1 MNSWATPAI
10 PTLGKIRDLPALVLT
25 DTTTTTKKAL
35 PKKSMYRMY
44 VCGLTPYDET
54 HLGHAATYLTFD
66 IINRYLRATG
76 AEVLYVQNI
85 TDIDDP
91 LLVRAARDGVDWN
104 DLAHQQI
111 DLFKGDMVDLRVI
124 PPAHYIGA
132 VEAIPLVVNAIADLQ
147 EQSSIYPVDTDY
159 YFSVKSDS
167 KFGTRSN
174 LSQGQMLDIFSQ
186 RGGDPDRV
194 GKQDP
199 LDCLVWMSQRVNE
212 PGWDSSLGKGR
223 PGWHI
228 ECTAIALEY
237 LQPSD
242 IDETLIDIQG
252 GGSDLIFPHHE
263 MCATQAQVIT
273 GKELAQ
279 TYVHAG
285 MIGLDGEKMSK
296 SKGNLVF
303 VSRLVAS
310 GVDPMAIRWALMSD
324 HYRSDRMWSD
334 AVLQKAQSELA
345 QLKDALS
352 KSASAPTEELI
363 TSIVHALSD
372 DLDTTRVLF
381 QLNAWALSTLAGSNG
396 GNTDSLRITL
406 DALLG
411 LKL

>member
-1 MNSWATPAI
+1 MNSWASVAV
-10 PTLGKIRDLPALVLT
+10 PTLAHLKDLPALALT
-25 DTTTTTKKAL
+25 DTATSKKKSL
-35 PKKSMYRMY
+35 PKKSTYRMY
-44 VCGLTPYDET
+44 VCGITPYDAT

-66 IINRYLRATG
+66 LINRYLRATG

-91 LLVRAARDGVDWN
+91 LLERAKRDGLDWSE
-104 DLAHQQI
+104 LAHQQI
-111 DLFKGDMVDLRVI
+111 DLFRGDMVDLRVI

-132 VEAIPLVVNAIADLQ
+132 VEAIPLVVKAISELQ
-147 EQSSIYPVDTDY
+147 EQASVYTVDTDL
-159 YFSVKSDS
+159 YFAVKSDS
-167 KFGTRSN
+167 RFGSRSN
-174 LSQGQMLDIFSQ
+174 LSHNEMLEIFSQ
-186 RGGDPDRV
+186 RGGDPNRE
-194 GKQDP
+194 GKKEP

-212 PGWDSSLGKGR
+212 PGWESILGKGR

-237 LQPSD
+237 LDPSD
-242 IDETLIDIQG
+242 LDEELIDIQG

-263 MCATQAQVIT
+263 MCAAQAHVIT
-273 GKELAQ
+273 GKELAS

-334 AVLQKAQSELA
+334 SILHKAENELA
-345 QLKDALS
+345 QLKDALN
-352 KSASAPTEELI
+352 KNTSAPTEDLI
-363 TSIVHALSD
+363 KSIVSAISD
-372 DLDTTRVLF
+372 DLDTPLVLTH
-381 QLNAWALSTLAGSNG
+381 LNAWAALTREGSHG
-396 GNTDSLRITL
+396 GNSEELRNIL

-411 LKL
+411 LQL

>member
-10 PTLGKIRDLPALVLT
+10 PTLGTIRDLPALVLT
-25 DTTTTTKKAL
+25 DTATTTKKAL

-44 VCGLTPYDET
+44 VCGITPYDAT

-66 IINRYLRATG
+66 LINRYLRAAG

-91 LLVRAARDGVDWN
+91 LLERANRDGVDWN

-132 VEAIPLVVNAIADLQ
+132 VEAIPLVVNAIAELQ

-167 KFGTRSN
+167 KFGSRSN
-174 LSQGQMLDIFSQ
+174 LSQRQMLDIFSQ
-186 RGGDPDRV
+186 RGGDPDRA
-194 GKQDP
+194 GKKDP

-263 MCATQAQVIT
+263 MCATQAHVIT

-279 TYVHAG
+279 SYVHAG

-345 QLKDALS
+345 QLRDALS

-363 TSIVHALSD
+363 TSIVNALSD

-396 GNTDSLRITL
+396 GNTDNLRITL

>member
-1 MNSWATPAI
+1 MNSWAAPAI
-10 PTLGKIRDLPALVLT
+10 PALDTERVLPPLVLA
-25 DTTTTTKKAL
+25 DTATNEKKAL
-35 PKKSMYRMY
+35 PKKSVYRMY
-44 VCGLTPYDET
+44 VCGITPYDAT

-66 IINRYLRATG
+66 LMNRYLRATG

-91 LLVRAARDGVDWN
+91 LLERANRDGVDWSE
-104 DLAHQQI
+104 LAHQQI
-111 DLFKGDMVDLRVI
+111 DLFRGDMVDLRVV

-132 VEAIPLVVNAIADLQ
+132 VEAIPLVVDAISNLQ
-147 EQSSIYPVDTDY
+147 EQSSIYPVDTDF
-159 YFSVKSDS
+159 YFSVQSDA
-167 KFGTRSN
+167 KFGSRSN
-174 LSQGQMLDIFSQ
+174 LSQQQMLDIFSQ

-212 PGWDSSLGKGR
+212 PGWDSNLGKGR

-237 LQPSD
+237 LQPSELE
-242 IDETLIDIQG
+242 ETLIDIQG

-273 GKELAQ
+273 GKELAS

-334 AVLQKAQSELA
+334 AVLRKAQGELD
-345 QLKDALS
+345 QLKLALN
-352 KSASAPTEELI
+352 KSDNAPTKDLI
-363 TSIVHALSD
+363 DSILIALSD
-372 DLDTTRVLF
+372 DLDTTLVLS
-381 QLNAWALSTLAGSNG
+381 QLNAWASSTLKGSLG
-396 GNTDSLRITL
+396 GSSDDLRNVL